1 MSIPAHERL
10 LDLIIALA
18 QSRAPMTR
26 AQIRSQVNGY
36 TEDDGDPRTAA
47 AFERMFE
54 RDKETLKELGIPL
67 VTVHGTGHYDDIRY
81 QIDLE
86 EYTLPDVQFSAAEL
100 GVLAVASHVW
110 DGSVLSRQARR
121 GLTKLQG
128 ATLVPAETDFSPAV
142 RLHEPDA
149 ALPDLIEAISAKKV
163 AAFTYAAASTGE
175 ETRRQ
180 VEPWQLTVKNQGWYL
195 RGWDRDRQAGREFR
209 LSRITSR
216 VKLQDHPFTGPAPQV
231 VSEETDAETARLA
244 ILPGA
249 AALLRA
255 RGEYV
260 GSHGERDL
268 IELPVADLTSFA
280 GEVASYGPAVV
291 AAHPPRLR
299 ELVLRKLRAL
309 AELAQE
315 ER

>member
-26 AQIRSQVNGY
+26 AQIRRQVNGY
-36 TEDDGDPRTAA
+36 THDDGDARTTA

-86 EYTLPDVQFSAAEL
+86 EYTLPDVEFSAAEL

-110 DGSVLSRQARR
+110 DGSVLARQARR

-128 ATLVPAETDFSPAV
+128 ATLVPAETGFSPAV

-149 ALPDLIEAISAKKV
+149 ALPDLIEAITARHV
-163 AAFTYAAASTGE
+163 VTFTYAAASTGVQ
-175 ETRRQ
+175 TQRN
-180 VEPWQLTVKNQGWYL
+180 VEPWQLTVKDQGWYL
-195 RGWDRDRQAGREFR
+195 RGWDRDREAGREFR

-216 VKLQDHPFTGPAPQV
+216 VKLQDLPFTGPAPQV
-231 VSEETDAETARLA
+231 VDDETDHEIARLA

-255 RGEYV
+255 RGQYA
-260 GSHGERDL
+260 GTRGDRDL
-268 IELPVADLTSFA
+268 IDLPVADLTSFA
-280 GEVASYGPAVV
+280 GEIATYGAAVL
-291 AAHPPRLR
+291 ALGPPRLR
-299 ELVLRKLRAL
+299 ELVIGKLRGL
-309 AELAQE
+309 ARLGE
-315 ER
+315 EDQ